1 MSMGEGESGQD
12 KSGFR
17 LKAIGGFLAS
27 ALLALLGFV
36 TNNYLQKKEERD
48 AKLKLYTE
56 LMSKREES
64 DTNIREQMLSLMM
77 NTFLGDTKGD
87 LEQKVL
93 GLELLSQNFHESIEI
108 SSLFRHVRMRIGE
121 STEAEAKKDDH
132 LKRLERVA
140 REVAGKQIE
149 ILQEPGY
156 ARFASVDFD
165 ELSKSPAGMQVF
177 DNCFPLHAE
186 DAALPAASP
195 AENPAPL
202 EASNKR
208 CLRVQVLAKDIN
220 KKELRLRLLSSA
232 EGDDVDVP
240 FALDYFDFPMVD
252 NTHLSHNQRCA
263 VVLQNFGED
272 SADLALVYFPASHAS
287 LRDKPY
293 YDELVH
299 DLVAS
304 KGEQPRK

>member
-1 MSMGEGESGQD
+1 MEDGGESTQE
-12 KSGFR
+12 KSSFW

-27 ALLALLGFV
+27 AVLALLGFA
-36 TNNYLQKKEERD
+36 TNNYLQKKGERD

-77 NTFLGDTKGD
+77 STFLGDAKGD

-108 SSLFRHVRMRIGE
+108 SSLFRHVRLRIVE
-121 STEAEAKKDDH
+121 STEVEAKKQDH
-132 LKRLERVA
+132 LSRLERVA

-156 ARFASVDFD
+156 ARFAPVDFD
-165 ELSKSPAGMQVF
+165 ELAKSPAGMQVF

-186 DAALPAASP
+186 DAGLPAANPGESP
-195 AENPAPL
+195 PL

-208 CLRVQVLAKDIN
+208 CIRVQVLANDIK
-220 KKELRLRLLSSA
+220 KKELRLRLMSSA
-232 EGDDVDVP
+232 EGEDVDAQ

-299 DLVAS
+299 DLVSAN
-304 KGEQPRK
+304 KDQLPK